1 MALLTGTQLATAL
14 DLTYAADP
22 FDQVAAAAVAVV
34 SSVITAAALAAE
46 PAALKE
52 ATLGI
57 GIDIF
62 QARFA
67 AGGRVCR
74 PRHAGE
80 PVPAELNPVEEPGR
94 PHRAL
99 HSRREHGRMTAL
111 TTEARLAITT
121 SMTGLGYK
129 VYTSTPPSR
138 SRRASSSWP
147 TVLGSSPSD

>member
-34 SSVITAAALAAE
+34 SSVITATALAAE

-67 AGGRVCR
+67 AGGESVGLDMQASPYR
-74 PRHAGE
+74 
-80 PVPAELNPVEEPGR
+80 LNSI
-94 PHRAL
+94 L
-99 HSRREHGRMTAL
+99 L
-111 TTEARLAITT
+111 
-121 SMTGLGYK
+121 K
-129 VYTSTPPSR
+129 SR
-138 SRRASSSWP
+138 SALIASYLNVESM
-147 TVLGSSPSD
+147 VG

>member
-1 MALLTGTQLATAL
+1 VALLTGTQLATAL

-67 AGGRVCR
+67 AGASLSASTCR
-74 PRHAGE
+74 
-80 PVPAELNPVEEPGR
+80 
-94 PHRAL
+94 RA
-99 HSRREHGRMTAL
+99 R
-111 TTEARLAITT
+111 
-121 SMTGLGYK
+121 TGL
-129 VYTSTPPSR
+129 TASCSR
-138 SRRASSSWP
+138 AGP
-147 TVLGSSPSD
+147 H